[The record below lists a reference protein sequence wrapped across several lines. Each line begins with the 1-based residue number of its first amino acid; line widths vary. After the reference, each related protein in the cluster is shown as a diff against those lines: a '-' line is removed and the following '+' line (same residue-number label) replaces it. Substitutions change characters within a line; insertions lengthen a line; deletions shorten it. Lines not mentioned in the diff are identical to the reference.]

1 MYTITNFD
9 KLLEVGRE
17 GEKAVSELLERSG
30 CEVQDVSKE
39 KWHQANDIDFIVRY
53 GIDFIVR
60 QSEKRSVPNI
70 TMEVKTDRRIHET
83 MNICVELESNSN
95 PAMKK
100 EGWFKTSK
108 ADWFAFYSPA
118 VETTFFIKR
127 EELVAL
133 YTQNKYKLK
142 HIYREQVECG
152 KYIKTGL
159 ICIIPLQMVK
169 DFCPSTRL
177 ISNDATENFDFLFV
191 KS

>member
-1 MYTITNFD
+1 MYTLTFFD
-9 KLLEVGRE
+9 KLLEIGRE

-30 CEVQDVSKE
+30 CEIEDVSKE
-39 KWHQANDIDFIVRY
+39 KWYQANDIDFIVR
-53 GIDFIVR
+53 
-60 QSEKRSVPNI
+60 QSEKQNIPNI

-95 PAMKK
+95 PDMKK
-100 EGWFKTSK
+100 KGWFKTSK

-118 VETTFFIKR
+118 VEATFFIKR

-133 YTQNKYKLK
+133 YTQNKNKLR
-142 HIYREQVECG
+142 HIYRDQVELG
-152 KYIKTGL
+152 RFIKTGL

-177 ISNDATENFDFLFV
+177 ISNDAMENFDFLFV

>member
-9 KLLEVGRE
+9 KLLEVGKE

-39 KWHQANDIDFIVRY
+39 KWHQANDIDFIVRH
-53 GIDFIVR
+53 GIDFIMR
-60 QSEKRSVPNI
+60 QSERGSVPNI

-118 VETTFFIKR
+118 VEATFFIKR
-127 EELVAL
+127 EELIAL
-133 YTQNKYKLK
+133 YTQNKNKLK
-142 HIYREQVECG
+142 HIYRDQVECG
-152 KYIKTGL
+152 RYIKTGL

>member
-9 KLLEVGRE
+9 KLLEVGKE

-39 KWHQANDIDFIVRY
+39 KWHQANDIDFIVY
-53 GIDFIVR
+53 HGIDFIMR
-60 QSEKRSVPNI
+60 QSERRSVPNI

-95 PAMKK
+95 PTMKK

-118 VETTFFIKR
+118 VEATFFIKR
-127 EELVAL
+127 EELIAL
-133 YTQNKYKLK
+133 YTQNKNKLK
-142 HIYREQVECG
+142 HIYRDQVECG
-152 KYIKTGL
+152 RYIKTGL

>member
-9 KLLEVGRE
+9 KLLEVGKE

-39 KWHQANDIDFIVRY
+39 KWYQANDIDFIVRH
-53 GIDFIVR
+53 GIDFIMR
-60 QSEKRSVPNI
+60 QSERRSVPNI
-70 TMEVKTDRRIHET
+70 TMEVKTDRRMHET

-118 VETTFFIKR
+118 VEATFFIKR

-142 HIYREQVECG
+142 HIYRDQVECG
-152 KYIKTGL
+152 RYIKTGL

>member
-9 KLLEVGRE
+9 KLLEVGKE

-53 GIDFIVR
+53 GIDFIMR

-118 VETTFFIKR
+118 VEATFFIKR
-127 EELVAL
+127 EELIAL
-133 YTQNKYKLK
+133 YTQNKNKLK
-142 HIYREQVECG
+142 HIYRDQVECG

-177 ISNDATENFDFLFV
+177 ISNDTTENFDFLFV

>member
-1 MYTITNFD
+1 MYTMTDFD

-30 CEVQDVSKE
+30 CEVEDVSKE
-39 KWHQANDIDFIVRY
+39 KWHQVNDIDFV
-53 GIDFIVR
+53 VR
-60 QSEKRSVPNI
+60 QSGKRSVPNI

-100 EGWFKTSK
+100 EGWFKFSK

-118 VETTFFIKR
+118 VEATFFIKR

-133 YTQNKYKLK
+133 YTQNKYELK

>member
-9 KLLEVGRE
+9 KLLEVGKE

-39 KWHQANDIDFIVRY
+39 KWHQANDIDFIVRH
-53 GIDFIVR
+53 GIDFIMR
-60 QSEKRSVPNI
+60 QSERGSVPNI

-118 VETTFFIKR
+118 VEATFFIKR
-127 EELVAL
+127 EELIAL
-133 YTQNKYKLK
+133 YTQNKNKLK
-142 HIYREQVECG
+142 HIYRDQVECG
-152 KYIKTGL
+152 RYIKTGL

-177 ISNDATENFDFLFV
+177 ISNDTTENFDFLFV